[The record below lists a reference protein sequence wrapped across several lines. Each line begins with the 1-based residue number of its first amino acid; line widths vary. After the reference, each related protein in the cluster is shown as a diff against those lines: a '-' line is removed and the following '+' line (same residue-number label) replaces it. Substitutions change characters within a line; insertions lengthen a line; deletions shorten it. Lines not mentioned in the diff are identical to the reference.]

1 MTKIKYDVNIMK
13 YMSLFETL
21 TQSKL
26 KDCIV
31 NEDKVIFI
39 VEANQIGKAIGKKGI
54 NVKKIENILNKKI
67 KIAEFNSNLLQ
78 FIKNFIYPLKVK
90 DIKEENKVV
99 TIIGFDTKTRGL
111 LIGRDAKNLNN
122 LKSIVKRYFEV
133 EDIKVV

>member
-1 MTKIKYDVNIMK
+1 MK

-31 NEDKVIFI
+31 NDRVIFI
-39 VEANQIGKAIGKKGI
+39 VEVNQIGKAIGKAGI

-67 KIAEFNSNLLQ
+67 KIAEFSSNVLQ
-78 FIKNFIYPLKVK
+78 FIQNFIYPLKVR
-90 DIKEENKVV
+90 DIKEEDKII
-99 TIIGFDTKTRGL
+99 TIIGPDTKTRGL

-122 LKSIVKRYFEV
+122 LKSIVKRYFDV

>member
-1 MTKIKYDVNIMK
+1 MK

-31 NEDKVIFI
+31 NDKVIFI
-39 VEANQIGKAIGKKGI
+39 VEVNQIGKAIGKAGI

-67 KIAEFNSNLLQ
+67 KITEFSPDVLQ
-78 FIKNFIYPLKVK
+78 FIQNFIYPLKPRE
-90 DIKEENKVV
+90 IKEEDKII
-99 TIIGFDTKTRGL
+99 TITGPDTKTRGL

-122 LKSIVKRYFEV
+122 LKSIVKRYFDI

>member
-31 NEDKVIFI
+31 NDKVIFI

-67 KIAEFNSNLLQ
+67 KIAEFNSNLVQ

-99 TIIGFDTKTRGL
+99 TIIGSDTKTRGL